1 MYQIRLLAEASR
13 ELAGLDKPV
22 RSRIVDRLRW
32 LSENLDRITPLPLTG
47 DLAGFYKFRVGDFR
61 IIYEIQRQENTILVH
76 TIGHRREVYR

>member
-47 DLAGFYKFRVGDFR
+47 DLAGFYKFRIGDFR
-61 IIYEIQRQENTILVH
+61 IIYEIQR
-76 TIGHRREVYR
+76 